1 MAQAK
6 TVRDEMDVSSMTD
19 VHKLH
24 SKAIGLIGVL
34 FLTVTGAAPMS
45 AMLFNVPIAVGY
57 GNGIGAP
64 AAFLVATIVLTIFS
78 VGYAA
83 MARKVTTVGGFYS
96 FISHGLGR
104 ELGMALGLG
113 SVVAYSVFE
122 ASLYGGFA
130 YFANLKFPGVPWPYF
145 ALLCVA
151 IAAVLSYID
160 VKLSAKIL
168 GVALISEV
176 IILLIFDVGVLSSS
190 AGTNISTAMLN
201 PLAAFK
207 GFDAFK
213 NLSGQDLGAGAAA
226 IGLFFAFWSWVG
238 FEMAPNYGEE
248 SRDPKRIVP
257 LSLFISVIGLGIFY
271 IVTSW
276 MATSA
281 YPTIEDAITK
291 AQTDSA
297 NFFLMPIE
305 ANVGG
310 WAKELMS
317 WLILTSAF
325 ACGLAFHNTCS
336 RYLYSLGREGI
347 FPKMLAKTHATY
359 KSPYT
364 ASLTQSGI
372 AAIIIL
378 LFVYFMGSDDPTR
391 QAYLGLYGLMALVGT
406 LMVMFAQAVVSLA
419 IIRYFYTK
427 HPEDFNWF
435 STGLCPVVAF
445 LAQIY
450 IIYLL
455 WNNLDF
461 LGGGLAFANWIPWLD
476 LAVILIGIAGA
487 LYLKTSDPAKY
498 ERIGR
503 LINTGADH

>member
-1 MAQAK
+1 MALAK
-6 TVRDEMDVSSMTD
+6 TVTNEMDVSSMKD
-19 VHKLH
+19 VHQLH

-34 FLTVTGAAPMS
+34 FLTVTGAAPIS
-45 AMLFNVPIAVGY
+45 AMLFNVPIAVGF

-64 AAFLVATIVLTIFS
+64 ASFLVATIILTIFS
-78 VGYAA
+78 VGYAT
-83 MARKVTTVGGFYS
+83 MARKVTAVGGFYS

-104 ELGMALGLG
+104 ECGMALGLG
-113 SVVAYSVFE
+113 SVVAYAGFE

-130 YFANLKFPGVPWPYF
+130 YFANLKFPDVPWPYF
-145 ALLCVA
+145 ALLCVCGAA
-151 IAAVLSYID
+151 ILSYVD
-160 VKLSAKIL
+160 VKLSSLIL
-168 GVALISEV
+168 GAALVSEV
-176 IILLIFDVGVLSSS
+176 VILLIFDVGVLTSST
-190 AGTNISTAMLN
+190 GTNISAAMLN
-201 PLAAFK
+201 PMAAFHGFAAFK
-207 GFDAFK
+207 SA
-213 NLSGQDLGAGAAA
+213 SGQDLGAGAAA
-226 IGLFFAFWSWVG
+226 IGLFFAFWSWIG

-271 IVTSW
+271 IITSW

-281 YPTIEDAITK
+281 YPTIEDAIAK

-297 NFFLMPIE
+297 NFFLAPIE
-305 ANVGG
+305 ANVGS
-310 WAKELMS
+310 WAKEIMS

-347 FPKMLAKTHATY
+347 FPRALAKTHATY
-359 KSPYT
+359 KSPYI
-364 ASLTQSGI
+364 ASLVQSGI
-372 AAIIIL
+372 AAIIVL
-378 LFVYFMGSDDPTR
+378 LFVVFMGTGDPTR

-406 LMVMFAQAVVSLA
+406 ILILFAQAVVSLA
-419 IIRYFYTK
+419 IVRFFYTK

-435 STGLCPVVAF
+435 TTGLCPVIAF
-445 LAQIY
+445 VAQIY

-455 WNNLDF
+455 WSNLDF
-461 LGGGLAFANWIPWLD
+461 LGGGLTFANWIPWID
-476 LAVILIGIAGA
+476 LAVVVIGFAGA
-487 LYLKTSDPAKY
+487 LYLKSSNPEKY